1 MNAHEVARLE
11 RKIDVLIRLLGARCV
26 EGKTTTDA
34 IQMLGR
40 LGLDR
45 PEIATICDTTP
56 NTVSVRLSEAKR
68 KSQSSR
74 RANARRD
81 A

>member
-1 MNAHEVARLE
+1 MNPDEVARLE
-11 RKIDVLIRLLGARCV
+11 RRIDVLIRLLGARCV
-26 EGKTTTDA
+26 DGKTTTEA
-34 IQMLGR
+34 IQLLGR

-45 PEIATICDTTP
+45 LEIATICDTTP